1 MSSPKKRKT
10 NAYSRLAPVGY
21 SPQYQRWHE
30 AAKKGD
36 QDAIAEAHLA
46 HARFLQTRPWAVK
59 LAPRAGDAPIL
70 EFAA

>member
-36 QDAIAEAHLA
+36 QDAIAEAGCMGLFEVIA
-46 HARFLQTRPWAVK
+46 
-59 LAPRAGDAPIL
+59 
-70 EFAA
+70 